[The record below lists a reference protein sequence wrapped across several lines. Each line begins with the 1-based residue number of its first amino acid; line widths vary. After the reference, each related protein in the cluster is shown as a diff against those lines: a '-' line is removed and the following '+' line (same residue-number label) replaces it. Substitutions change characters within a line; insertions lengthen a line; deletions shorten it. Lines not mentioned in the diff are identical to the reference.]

1 MIMTFAGSEF
11 GHQHRDTTP
20 ASGNVM
26 IVSSGPGAGGP
37 GDDEAGHE
45 RRVI

>member
-1 MIMTFAGSEF
+1 MTFAGSEF
-11 GHQHRDTTP
+11 GHQHRYTTP

-26 IVSSGPGAGGP
+26 IVSSGPG
-37 GDDEAGHE
+37 HE